1 MIQQLAK
8 TIEMLKVPPSRE
20 VDIHPLACTKI
31 QHTRTPVTPKTI
43 LSFKVYRIFL
53 YLDNKINTNHDYQP
67 SIDVQDLNGPSQS
80 RQSHQ
85 RNKTDADRSTNLNN
99 RISLLSRQIF
109 NYIRKQCNPKK
120 QLEHTKQDFNKQD
133 QQTQSSQIESNKSTK
148 RYLGQ
153 TQQIVHQTRFRRL
166 IIIQT
171 LQLSKYSMSQILV
184 INSYANDKDRLSYEG
199 SRQDSQQKQRNESI
213 SYTDSKQFKQSTI
226 KQIQDFHSTKLDQ
239 LNLNKQEDYMK
250 FSFGFQ
256 CTKIKSTKKFPKD
269 IFYNDVR
276 KAKKCLSNQ

>member
-1 MIQQLAK
+1 MYQQHSHDIVISKDNRNAQSANK
-8 TIEMLKVPPSRE
+8 SRSR
-20 VDIHPLACTKI
+20 HSP
-31 QHTRTPVTPKTI
+31 
-43 LSFKVYRIFL
+43 YNL
-53 YLDNKINTNHDYQP
+53 YQNLTHKNSSHSKDHSLFPINKINTNHDYQP
-67 SIDVQDLNGPSQS
+67 SIDVQDLSRPSQS
-80 RQSHQ
+80 RQSHK

-99 RISLLSRQIF
+99 RISLLRNDAIQRNSQSTLNKISTNKINRLRAVKLNQTRVQRDILDR
-109 NYIRKQCNPKK
+109 Y
-120 QLEHTKQDFNKQD
+120 NKQHIKLDFED
-133 QQTQSSQIESNKSTK
+133 QQLIKPNN
-148 RYLGQ
+148 YL
-153 TQQIVHQTRFRRL
+153 I
-166 IIIQT
+166 
-171 LQLSKYSMSQILV
+171 

-239 LNLNKQEDYMK
+239 VNLNKQEDYMK